1 MTNSTTK
8 RRRMTAWLAA
18 ASSAGIIV
26 TSLAG
31 SAYAS
36 PARVSAQSAPKP
48 FFVYLSGPLDQPI
61 TVAFDKGMLAAAKD
75 LGVKVQYGTTPNLA
89 NFVPDMS
96 NLIKATIGRHPAGIA
111 IGDFF
116 PSAFD
121 PLIKEAAAAGIPVV
135 VDNTGLNTYL
145 SDGAIGFVGE
155 IPSVSGTNAGKALL
169 SAGMLHV
176 VCVNTSPQNPVPLQR
191 CEAAESVIKA
201 SGGTMSVENIPLAD
215 VTNPSAIATDVEGYL
230 SSHKNIDGVISVAA
244 QAAPPCVTAVQK
256 LGKTASIKVASFD
269 VDLGV
274 LQGIQAGT
282 IQFTTD
288 QQPFLQG
295 YYPILMLSQFVKY
308 GLRPTAPVDTGGFI
322 VTKSNIAN
330 YFKVNKTYPGVIGA

>member
-1 MTNSTTK
+1 MTKTMT
-8 RRRMTAWLAA
+8 RRHKASACLAA
-18 ASSAGIIV
+18 AISAVFIL
-26 TSLAG
+26 TAG
-31 SAYAS
+31 AGGAYAS
-36 PARVSAQSAPKP
+36 SARVSAQSSGQP

-96 NLIKATIGRHPAGIA
+96 NLIKATIARHPAGIA

-121 PLIKEAAAAGIPVV
+121 PLIKQATAAGIPVV
-135 VDNTGLNTYL
+135 VDNTGLDTYL

-155 IPSVSGTNAGKALL
+155 IPAVSGTNAGKALL

-191 CEAAESVIKA
+191 CEAAESVIKP
-201 SGGTMSVENIPLAD
+201 SGGTMSVLNIPLAD

-230 SSHKNIDGVISVAA
+230 SSHKSIDGVLSVAA
-244 QAAPPCVTAVQK
+244 QATPACVTAVQK
-256 LGKTASIKVASFD
+256 LGVSASVKVASFD

-295 YYPILMLSQFVKY
+295 YYPILILSQFVKY

>member
-1 MTNSTTK
+1 MTKSMTK
-8 RRRMTAWLAA
+8 RHRVTACLTAVV
-18 ASSAGIIV
+18 SAGFIL
-26 TSLAG
+26 TSVVG

-36 PARVSAQSAPKP
+36 PARASAQSSSQP
-48 FFVYLSGPLDQPI
+48 FFVYLSGPLNQPI

-75 LGVKVQYGTTPNLA
+75 LGVKVQYGTTTNLA

-96 NLIKATIGRHPAGIA
+96 NLIKATIARHPAGIA

-121 PLIKEAAAAGIPVV
+121 PLIKQASAAGIPVV
-135 VDNTGLNTYL
+135 VDNTGLNTYV

-155 IPSVSGTNAGKALL
+155 IPSVSGTSAGKALL
-169 SAGMLHV
+169 SAGMQHV
-176 VCVNTSPQNPVPLQR
+176 VCVDTSPQNPVPLQR
-191 CEAAESVIKA
+191 CEAAESVIKP
-201 SGGTMSVENIPLAD
+201 SGGTMSVLNVPLAD
-215 VTNPSAIATDVEGYL
+215 VTNPSAISTDVEGYL
-230 SSHKNIDGVISVAA
+230 SSHSNIDGVLSVAA
-244 QAAPPCVTAVQK
+244 QATPACVTAVQK
-256 LGKTASIKVASFD
+256 LGKSATVKVASFD